1 MNYLFSMESNYQHLL
16 IHQKNGYQI
25 VELNRGKVNAINQ
38 SLSEELGKYFRA
50 AEKDEAIKGVILTG
64 RDNCFSAGFDLIDLM
79 KQGLQTAGDFFT
91 SFFDALQV
99 MVNFSKPFI
108 TAATGY
114 APAAGSALVA
124 CGDYRIMAIGEKHK
138 IGLHELPNSIV
149 IPRLMTVL
157 FQHWIG
163 PSKAMEYILKGK
175 LMNAE
180 EAKQLG
186 LINEALPVQDVLPA
200 AEKLMKKLV
209 SIHPPIYSKTK
220 SFLKDELRA
229 KMNIDLKTL
238 EKEMLV
244 DFTDMAYMEKIMNFV
259 ATLKRK

>member
-1 MNYLFSMESNYQHLL
+1 MENIYEHLI
-16 IHQKNGYQI
+16 IHQKEGYQI

-38 SLSEELGKYFRA
+38 SLSEELAKYFKA
-50 AEKDEAIKGVILTG
+50 AEKDQAIKGVILTG
-64 RDNCFSAGFDLIDLM
+64 RENCFSAGFDLIDLM
-79 KQGLQTAGDFFT
+79 KQGLQHAGSFFT
-91 SFFDALQV
+91 SFFDALQQ
-99 MVNFSKPFI
+99 MVNFSKPLI

-163 PSKAMEYILKGK
+163 PSKAMELILKGK
-175 LMNAE
+175 LMSAE
-180 EAKQLG
+180 EAKTYG
-186 LINEALPVQDVLPA
+186 LVNEALSVSDVLPS
-200 AEKLMKKLV
+200 AEKMMTKLID
-209 SIHPPIYSKTK
+209 IHPPIFAKTK
-220 SFLKDELRA
+220 SFLKDELRS
-229 KMNIDLKTL
+229 KMNIDLKVL
-238 EKEMLV
+238 EKEMLE
-244 DFTDMAYMEKIMNFV
+244 DFTDVAYMEKIMGFV